1 MKKQFFKYV
10 FQNVA
15 GMIGISVYIL
25 ADTFFIAQSGGANGI
40 TVLNLALPIYGLVFA
55 IGSMIGIG
63 SATRYAIGKAA
74 GKERL
79 DDLFTHALFWQ
90 LLLSVPFMLTGLFA
104 PEKLLAVMGAD
115 TFIQELGRG
124 YVQIV
129 FPAAPIFMM
138 NYTFSAF
145 VRNDEAPT
153 TAMLASLGGS
163 IFNIIFDYVF
173 IFPMHMGISGAA
185 LATAMAPGVS
195 ILINSSHF
203 FGKNCSLK
211 IRWRRPSIRRLLS
224 GCQLGVSAFVGEM
237 SSAITMTVFNF
248 LLLGIAG
255 NTGVAAYGVVANYS
269 LIAMAVFNGISQGTQ
284 PLLSQAYGQKKELA
298 SLLRWGVLTSLVVE
312 CLTVFVVWK
321 WTDFLVAMFNS
332 EGNQLLAS
340 YAYDGMRLYFPGYLA
355 AGINLIFITFFS
367 ATNRAKEAFI
377 ASILRGAVA
386 ITLCAVLMS
395 MLLGMNGIWLSF
407 LVAEGITLLVV
418 VKMLKKS
425 EKKLLK
431 L

>member
-1 MKKQFFKYV
+1 
-10 FQNVA
+10 
-15 GMIGISVYIL
+15 
-25 ADTFFIAQSGGANGI
+25 
-40 TVLNLALPIYGLVFA
+40 
-55 IGSMIGIG
+55 
-63 SATRYAIGKAA
+63 
-74 GKERL
+74 
-79 DDLFTHALFWQ
+79 
-90 LLLSVPFMLTGLFA
+90 
-104 PEKLLAVMGAD
+104 
-115 TFIQELGRG
+115 
-124 YVQIV
+124 
-129 FPAAPIFMM
+129 
-138 NYTFSAF
+138 
-145 VRNDEAPT
+145 
-153 TAMLASLGGS
+153 
-163 IFNIIFDYVF
+163 
-173 IFPMHMGISGAA
+173 MGISGAA

-195 ILINSSHF
+195 ILINSCHF

-237 SSAITMTVFNF
+237 SSAITMAVFNF

-332 EGNQLLAS
+332 EGNQFLAS
-340 YAYDGMRLYFPGYLA
+340 YAYDGMRLYFPGYMA
-355 AGINLIFITFFS
+355 AGINLMFITFFS
-367 ATNRAKEAFI
+367 ATNQAKEAFI

-395 MLLGMNGIWLSF
+395 MIWGMNGIWLSF